1 MARKTTEPIKILL
14 GEAMTNLLQY
24 LSHPSLPS
32 LEGFSFIVNIYAV
45 ILSLIGVVFST
56 RKIVHFWRTR
66 HLQKVWGIK
75 NGDNVIVVCSELSNP
90 EERQYVKEEGENDVP
105 IEKRREFIYN
115 LKYGDVD
122 AYFEVIVTLIRLF
135 PKIKLRILSSGE
147 AEKTRMDLAQHLI
160 LIGGPDYN
168 AFTKKVLG
176 EGVTQFGYRS
186 VELNEKSKT
195 CPEEIVIYETAG
207 GQEYCEFTNEKDYG
221 YFERIK
227 NPRDPLKNI
236 ILIGGC
242 HTIGVTGA
250 AKAFSMF
257 SEQGETPRVV
267 LQNARSVAKKISRD
281 SEFVV
286 LIRAERFGQ
295 TINTPIVDA
304 RIIKLKSPKRG

>member
-1 MARKTTEPIKILL
+1 L
-14 GEAMTNLLQY
+14 
-24 LSHPSLPS
+24 
-32 LEGFSFIVNIYAV
+32 
-45 ILSLIGVVFST
+45 
-56 RKIVHFWRTR
+56 RTR

-75 NGDNVIVVCSELSNP
+75 DGDHVIVVCSELPNP
-90 EERQYVKEEGENDVP
+90 EERQFVKEEGDDEVP
-105 IEKRREFIYN
+105 IEERREFIYN

-122 AYFEVIVTLIRLF
+122 AYFEVIVTLLRLF

-147 AEKTRMDLAQHLI
+147 AKKTRLDLAQHLI

-168 AFTKKVLG
+168 AFTKRVLG

-186 VELNEKSKT
+186 SDLNEQSQVY
-195 CPEEIVIYETAG
+195 PEEIVIYKTAG
-207 GQEYCEFTNEKDYG
+207 GQEFCEFTNEKDYG

-227 NPRDPLKNI
+227 NPRDPQRNI

-257 SEQGETPRVV
+257 SELGEIPGVV
-267 LQNARSVAKKISRD
+267 LKNARLVAKKICRD

-286 LIRAERFGQ
+286 LIRAERFEQ
-295 TINTPIVDA
+295 TVNTPIVDEE
-304 RIIKLKSPKRG
+304 KVTLKSK